1 MTVTTKVDQLPK
13 LYLRG
18 SLINITLV
26 NLTPEQRCN
35 LEDKIVEW
43 SAAPELESIREGFKH
58 QLRST
63 IGGEYNDP
71 DKAHAEFQIALMKSL
86 CYLFYH
92 KIYSIKCGHCN
103 SKASDGKKYQRLL
116 LVCPQCQHTKY
127 KDKYVPISKITVDP
141 KFCATP
147 FIATPQNNKAVKKSQ
162 SIVTDRPRMSKFITK
177 IIKNYIRQT
186 LKENKITRT
195 EIEYPIDRTTAD
207 IALVSHIEYVM
218 TKQDHPISI
227 VNDGKT
233 VKIVHNI
240 KPTTPY
246 KIVEELKSLRLGYEA
261 HGVVTAIDDKY
272 LTININ
278 PELPIVDA
286 VVKKSEVVKI
296 TAITND
302 PDSANSDSI
311 LFNSNG
317 SVLDPHSIELNE
329 AVAFIKDRLTPQA
342 LAIFEIFH
350 NEGSAWEKF
359 QARYGENEKPHLN
372 KIGDFLGCNSSTVKN
387 SLHLIRKLCYSSGLS
402 RAEM

>member
-18 SLINITLV
+18 ALFNITLV
-26 NLTPEQRCN
+26 NLTSEQRRK
-35 LEDKIVEW
+35 LEDAIIEW
-43 SAAPELESIREGFKH
+43 SSAPELESIREGFKH

-63 IGGEYNDP
+63 IGGEYADP
-71 DKAHAEFQIALMKSL
+71 DKAFGEFQIALTKSL
-86 CYLFYH
+86 CYLMYH
-92 KIYSIKCGHCN
+92 TTYSIKCGHCN

-127 KDKYVPISKITVDP
+127 KNKYVPISKIKADP
-141 KFCATP
+141 KLCSSP
-147 FIATPQNNKAVKKSQ
+147 FIATPSNNKAVKKSQ
-162 SIVTDRPRMSKFITK
+162 TIMSDRLRMAKFITK
-177 IIKNYIRQT
+177 VIKNYIRQT
-186 LKENKITRT
+186 LKESKITRT
-195 EIEYPIDRTTAD
+195 EIEYPIDTATAD
-207 IALVSHIEYVM
+207 VALASHIEYAM
-218 TKQDHPISI
+218 AKQNHNVSVIKDE
-227 VNDGKT
+227 KT
-233 VKIVHNI
+233 IRIIHNI
-240 KPTTPY
+240 KNTTPY

-261 HGVVTAIDDKY
+261 HGVITNIDDKY
-272 LTININ
+272 LTITVD
-278 PELPIVDA
+278 PDLPIVNA

-296 TAITND
+296 TTISND

-329 AVAFIKDRLTPQA
+329 AIDFIKGQLTPQA

-372 KIGDFLGCNSSTVKN
+372 KISDFLGCNANTVKS

-402 RAEM
+402 RTEI